1 MKVQAAP
8 DATAAAGAVPAAST
22 AEPQELE
29 LTATATL
36 PVADVLSRLGS
47 SDVGLSSAEAS
58 RRLGIYGP
66 NVLAAHGVSAWS
78 VLARQLRSYLLLL
91 LFVAAVVSAVVG
103 DRTEALII
111 GAIMA
116 MSIGLSFFNEY
127 RSEKAVEELHSEIK
141 HFAAVDR
148 DGTPAEIAVTQLVLG
163 DVVHLRV
170 GDVIPADLRLLEVHE
185 LECDES
191 VLTGESQ
198 ATEKTAEARPP
209 GDSPLDLPSCVF
221 LGTLVSG
228 GGGRGV
234 VVRTGSRTAFGAI
247 AVRLSERQG
256 VTAFQ
261 QGLQDFSRLLATVTA
276 VLAGS
281 IFVINAALGR
291 SILQSALFA
300 LAIAVGLTPQLLPAI
315 VTVSLSTGARR
326 LAKKRVI
333 VKRLVAIED
342 LGNVQVLF
350 TDKTGTLTQG
360 QISFTQALDGAGKP
374 DEHVHALGL
383 TCADKTG
390 NELDRALWAA
400 PQDANGDTLSTPLDR
415 LPFDH
420 ERQLAS
426 VLADT
431 QHQGR
436 LLISKGAPEAVL
448 ARCTTVPAQAQ
459 ATLDELFASGA
470 RVVAVASRTLAAD
483 HLSKDDER
491 DLSLEGFLCFT
502 DPVKPDVKDSLARL
516 ARLGITVK
524 IVTGDNGQVAAH
536 LCREVGLDH
545 GTVVTGQQLEKLD
558 DAALVALLPTTTI
571 FARVTPEQKSRI
583 ILAQRSLGSDVA
595 FLGDG
600 VNDAI
605 ALHRADVGIS
615 VDSAADVAKD
625 AAAVVLL
632 DKDLGILADGVV
644 EGRRIFA
651 NTIKYVLM
659 GTSSNFGNMFSA
671 AGASLFLN
679 FLPMLP
685 TQILL
690 NNLLYDVSEM
700 TIPTDNVDEELLARP
715 AKWDIRMIR
724 RFMSFFGPI
733 SSVYD
738 FLTFGVMLRV
748 FDAGPVLFR
757 SGWFVESLV
766 TQTLV
771 IFVIRTRR
779 VPFYKSRASRPLLTT
794 TLACAAFGV
803 ALPYL
808 PPLAHLFGFKPLP
821 LTFLAILVLMIATYL
836 ALAQIGVALF
846 FKPQGGRPLAR
857 AISAAERRITR
868 RASRWGSWRHAHH
881 TTEAA
886 STDR

>member
-1 MKVQAAP
+1 M
-8 DATAAAGAVPAAST
+8 S
-22 AEPQELE
+22 
-29 LTATATL
+29 
-36 PVADVLSRLGS
+36 DVLSKLGT
-47 SDVGLSSAEAS
+47 SDAGLSSAEAS

-66 NVLAAHGVSAWS
+66 NVLVAHGVSAWA
-78 VLARQLRSYLLLL
+78 VLARQLHSYLLLL
-91 LFVAAVVSAVVG
+91 LLVAAVVSAVVG
-103 DRTEALII
+103 DGTEALII

-116 MSIGLSFFNEY
+116 MSVGLSFFNEY
-127 RSEKAVEELHSEIK
+127 RSEKAVAELHSEIK
-141 HFAAVDR
+141 HLAAVDR
-148 DGTPAEIAVTQLVLG
+148 DGAPAEIVVTQLVPG

-191 VLTGESQ
+191 VLTGESR
-198 ATEKTAEARPP
+198 ATEKTAEAQPP
-209 GDSPLDLPSCVF
+209 GDSPLDLRSCVF
-221 LGTLVSG
+221 MGTLVSG

-247 AVRLSERQG
+247 AVRLGEQQG

-261 QGLQDFSRLLATVTA
+261 QGLQDFSRLIATVTA

-342 LGNVQVLF
+342 LGNVEVLF

-360 QISFTQALDGAGKP
+360 KISFTQALDGTGKA
-374 DEHVHALGL
+374 DDRVHVLGL
-383 TCADKTG
+383 ACSDKTG
-390 NELDRALWAA
+390 NELDRALWAD
-400 PQDANGDTLSTPLDR
+400 PKTVHGETSPTPLDR

-420 ERQLAS
+420 ERQLAT
-426 VLADT
+426 VLVDT
-431 QHQGR
+431 PQGR

-448 ARCTTVPAQAQ
+448 ARCTSVPAQAQ
-459 ATLDELFASGA
+459 AILNGLFASGT
-470 RVVAVASRTLAAD
+470 RVVAVASRPLAAD
-483 HLSKDDER
+483 HLGKNDER

-502 DPVKPDVKDSLARL
+502 DPVKPDVRDSLARL

-536 LCREVGLDH
+536 LCGEVGLDP
-545 GTVVTGQQLEKLD
+545 GTVVTGRELEKLD
-558 DAALVALLPTTTI
+558 DDALVGLLPTTTI

-583 ILAQRSLGSDVA
+583 ILAQRRLGSDVA

-605 ALHRADVGIS
+605 ALHHADVGIS

-632 DKDLGILADGVV
+632 DKDLGILAEGVV

-700 TIPTDNVDEELLARP
+700 TIPTDNVDDELLARP

-738 FLTFGVMLRV
+738 FLTFAVMLRV

-757 SGWFVESLV
+757 SGWFVESLA

-779 VPFYKSRASRPLLTT
+779 VPFYKSRPSRPLLAT

-803 ALPYL
+803 ALPYI
-808 PPLAHLFGFKPLP
+808 PPLAHLFGFTPLP
-821 LTFLAILVLMIATYL
+821 LTFLVILGAMIVTYL
-836 ALAQIGVALF
+836 ALAQIGVAAF
-846 FKPQGGRPLAR
+846 FRPQGGRPLAR
-857 AISAAERRITR
+857 AIGTAERRIMR
-868 RASRWGSWRHAHH
+868 RASRWGSWRHKARPTPTRPRH
-881 TTEAA
+881 AG
-886 STDR
+886 S

>member
-1 MKVQAAP
+1 M
-8 DATAAAGAVPAAST
+8 DASPTSSTAEAGELELSAAGALPT
-22 AEPQELE
+22 AD
-29 LTATATL
+29 A
-36 PVADVLSRLGS
+36 LSKLDS
-47 SDVGLSSAEAS
+47 LDAGLSSAEAS
-58 RRLGIYGP
+58 RRLAIYGP
-66 NVLAAHGVSAWS
+66 NVLATHGVSAWA

-91 LFVAAVVSAVVG
+91 LFVAAVVSAAVG
-103 DRTEALII
+103 DLTEALII
-111 GAIMA
+111 CVILA

-127 RSEKAVEELHSEIK
+127 RSEKAVEELHSAIT
-141 HFAAVDR
+141 HLTAVDR
-148 DGTPAEIAVTQLVLG
+148 DGAATEVAVTQLVPG

-191 VLTGESQ
+191 VLTGESR
-198 ATEKTAEARPP
+198 ATQKRAEARPP
-209 GDSPLDLPSCVF
+209 GDSPLDLPSCAF
-221 LGTLVSG
+221 MGTLVSG
-228 GGGRGV
+228 GDGRGV

-247 AVRLSERQG
+247 AVRLGEQQG
-256 VTAFQ
+256 QTAFQ
-261 QGLQDFSRLLATVTA
+261 QGLQDYSRLLAIVTG

-281 IFVINAALGR
+281 IFLINAAIGR

-315 VTVSLSTGARR
+315 VTISLSTGARR

-350 TDKTGTLTQG
+350 TDKTGTLTEG
-360 QISFTQALDGAGKP
+360 QISFTQALDATGNP
-374 DEHVHALGL
+374 DEQIRVLGL
-383 TCADKTG
+383 TCSDKTG

-400 PQDANGDTLSTPLDR
+400 PDPSGGEGVRAPLDR

-431 QHQGR
+431 PQGR
-436 LLISKGAPEAVL
+436 VLISKGAPEAIL
-448 ARCTTVPAQAQ
+448 ARCPNAPVQAQ
-459 ATLDELFASGA
+459 ATLNRLFDSGT
-470 RVVAVASRTLAAD
+470 RVVAVASRPFSGGRLN
-483 HLSKDDER
+483 KDDER
-491 DLSLEGFLCFT
+491 DLALDGFLCFT
-502 DPVKPDVKDSLARL
+502 DPVKPDVRDSLARL

-536 LCREVGLDH
+536 LCVEAGLDA
-545 GTVVTGQQLEKLD
+545 GTVVTGRELEQLD
-558 DAALVALLPTTTI
+558 DAALVALLPKTTI

-583 ILAQRSLGSDVA
+583 IHAQRSLGSDVA

-600 VNDAI
+600 VNDAV
-605 ALHRADVGIS
+605 ALHHADVGIS

-632 DKDLGILADGVV
+632 DKDLGVLADGVV

-733 SSVYD
+733 SSLYD
-738 FLTFGVMLRV
+738 FLTFAVMLRV

-757 SGWFVESLV
+757 SGWFVESLT

-779 VPFYKSRASRPLLTT
+779 VPFYKSRPSRPLLAT

-803 ALPYL
+803 ALPYI
-808 PPLAHLFGFKPLP
+808 PPLAHLFGFRPLP
-821 LTFLAILVLMIATYL
+821 LAFLAILAVMIATYL
-836 ALAQIGVALF
+836 ALAQFGVALF
-846 FKPQGGRPLAR
+846 FTHQGGRPLAR
-857 AISAAERRITR
+857 TLSAAERRISR
-868 RASRWGSWRHAHH
+868 RASRWASWRHRARPKPQLPRP
-881 TTEAA
+881 AG
-886 STDR
+886 